1 MKNLRS
7 ILLVLLFC
15 WPVAVAY
22 SAIGCTLNNPA
33 QDLKFLFPEV
43 TSFKEEIREFRHF
56 PDGQKLYAELKDR
69 LGTDLDPIYEAYAT
83 PYTVYTVYK
92 GNELIGIVHGVNV
105 PGRGGVIQV
114 FLATDPKTGAIGN
127 FFFQRLESPEARSL
141 KNKEFRK
148 RFTGLTLADFYKH
161 DYFRRAEPENKDDKV
176 QAILESSGS
185 GQQGHDFAASLRGV
199 RKNLILLDMFIYN
212 RLFEPFF
219 QRTAELLKSKGQ
231 GK

>member
-1 MKNLRS
+1 MKNLRT
-7 ILLVLLFC
+7 ILLVLVLC
-15 WPVAVAY
+15 WPAAVGY
-22 SAIGCTLNNPA
+22 GAIGCTLNNPA

-56 PDGQKLYAELKDR
+56 PDGQNLYSELKDR
-69 LGTDLDPIYEAYAT
+69 LGTDLDPVYEAFAT

-114 FLATDPKTGAIGN
+114 FLATDPKTGQIGN

-148 RFTGLTLADFYKH
+148 RFNGLTLADFYKH
-161 DYFRRAEPENKDDKV
+161 DYFRRAEPESKDDKL
-176 QAILESSGS
+176 QAILESFGS
-185 GQQGHDFAASLRGV
+185 GKQGPDFAASLRGV

-219 QRTAELLKSKGQ
+219 KRTAELLNSKGRE
-231 GK
+231 K